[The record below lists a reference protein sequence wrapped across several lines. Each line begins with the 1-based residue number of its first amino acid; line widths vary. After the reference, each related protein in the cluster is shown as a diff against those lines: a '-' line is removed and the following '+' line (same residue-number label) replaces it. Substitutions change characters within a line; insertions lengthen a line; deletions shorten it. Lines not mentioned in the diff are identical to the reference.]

1 MHLPVPSTC
10 SRWRQKGVSERQSS
24 SLLVLLWPV
33 RKTPY
38 ALLNERRW
46 CWDRRETWRLPLAGL
61 HAVTFSTGG
70 LVSTSISNPPGS
82 RPRTTLIERLEP
94 APQGPRWRALE
105 MPALLSPLGEGDG
118 YPLRNSCLENPMDRG
133 ALASYSPWGH
143 QESDTTEQLT
153 LALSVTSEDLSVTFP
168 N

>member
-1 MHLPVPSTC
+1 
-10 SRWRQKGVSERQSS
+10 
-24 SLLVLLWPV
+24 
-33 RKTPY
+33 
-38 ALLNERRW
+38 
-46 CWDRRETWRLPLAGL
+46 
-61 HAVTFSTGG
+61 
-70 LVSTSISNPPGS
+70 
-82 RPRTTLIERLEP
+82 
-94 APQGPRWRALE
+94 

-118 YPLRNSCLENPMDRG
+118 HPLRNSCLENPMDRG